1 MNQRP
6 LSGAMSAL
14 LIGLCACAAAL
25 SGLIVQS
32 ASARQG
38 EASTYK
44 FTEGNIQFNAPAE
57 WEVKPE
63 KGAVTVSPKAG
74 GAEVMFSAVPDAVGL
89 NYDERER
96 LLNGLIDKQKGADVK
111 LGDYQDDYKPG
122 DLSHF
127 SRPFTGKNGGREV
140 NGVYMLLGVP
150 DKESGAQRYV
160 FIAASSEQGVGEGV
174 EKGMDTLLR
183 SIKRAE

>member
-1 MNQRP
+1 
-6 LSGAMSAL
+6 MSAL

-25 SGLIVQS
+25 SGLIVRP

-44 FTEGNIQFNAPAE
+44 FTEGNIQFTVPAE
-57 WEVKPE
+57 WDVKSD
-63 KGAVTVSPKAG
+63 KGTVTLSPKAG
-74 GAEVMFSAVPDAVGL
+74 GGQVTFSAVPDAVGL

-122 DLSHF
+122 ELSRF
-127 SRPFTGKNGGREV
+127 SRPFTGKNGGRDV
-140 NGVYMLLGVP
+140 NGMYLLFGVP
-150 DKESGAQRYV
+150 DKESAVHRYV
-160 FIAASSEQGVGEGV
+160 FIAASSEQGAGEGV
-174 EKGMDTLLR
+174 DKSIDALLR
-183 SIKRAE
+183 SIKRVE